1 MVIVIITAPILYM
14 YFLSIACG
22 VVCDPGYMFN
32 SSQCSCILTD
42 TCLANTPCA
51 NNGTCVL
58 GSSSKR
64 YTCNCTG
71 TNFMGVNCSGEN
83 FNG

>member
-1 MVIVIITAPILYM
+1 
-14 YFLSIACG
+14 
-22 VVCDPGYMFN
+22 MFK

-58 GSSSKR
+58 GSSPDN
-64 YTCNCTG
+64 YTFDCTR
-71 TNFMGVNCSGEN
+71 TNFMGANCLGEN
-83 FNG
+83 FIVYNRGKIDKNF